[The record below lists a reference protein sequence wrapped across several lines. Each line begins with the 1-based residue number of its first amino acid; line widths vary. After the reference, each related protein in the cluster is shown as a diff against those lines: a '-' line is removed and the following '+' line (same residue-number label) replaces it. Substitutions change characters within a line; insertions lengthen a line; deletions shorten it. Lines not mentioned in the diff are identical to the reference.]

1 MNLNMN
7 KDKLIKKTIET
18 LSRLPQEKILEVNDF
33 AEYILENYDREI
45 LQKGTEEIVSKS
57 KTFDFLAEEE
67 ELYSL
72 EDLKEK
78 FK

>member
-1 MNLNMN
+1 MS

-18 LSRLPQEKILEVNDF
+18 LLRLPQEKILEVNDF
-33 AEYILENYDREI
+33 ADYILEKYDREI
-45 LQKGTEEIVSKS
+45 LQKGIEEMVSKS

>member
-1 MNLNMN
+1 MN

-18 LSRLPQEKILEVNDF
+18 LSRLPEEKILEVNDF
-33 AEYILENYDREI
+33 ADYILEKYDSEI
-45 LQKGTEEIVSKS
+45 LQKGIEEMVSKS
-57 KTFDFLAEEE
+57 KTFEFLAEEE